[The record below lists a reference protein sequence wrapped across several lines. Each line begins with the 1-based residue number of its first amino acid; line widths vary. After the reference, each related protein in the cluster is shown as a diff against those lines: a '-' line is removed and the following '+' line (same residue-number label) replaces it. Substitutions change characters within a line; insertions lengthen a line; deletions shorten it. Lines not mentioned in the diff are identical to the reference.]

1 MKIFPATAI
10 ALLCCTAILRA
21 EDDLQTV
28 QQELKDGGYYFGDV
42 NGQAGPETTQA
53 LKRFQIRNGL
63 EVTGQLN
70 DETRKALKNGGD
82 SGSNAPAATGD
93 DSSSN
98 QAPEVTPAAPENRG
112 GAQSD
117 LRAPS
122 DDSAVQDRQ
131 FLKKSP
137 PPALQGVPVASYGQI
152 FRRTPYETAPPVV
165 QRDTVRSAQKRLV
178 EIGLYEGDPDGIP
191 GPLFQRAL
199 SRYQS
204 RTDLEV
210 TGRLDLPTLAQLHLL
225 PRMEHSA
232 PHIRVILHPGPGGG
246 IWIP

>member
-1 MKIFPATAI
+1 MKIFSATAI
-10 ALLCCTAILRA
+10 ALLFSTAVLRA
-21 EDDLQTV
+21 DDDLQTV

-70 DETRKALKNGGD
+70 DETRSALKNGTDG
-82 SGSNAPAATGD
+82 GSSALAANPA
-93 DSSSN
+93 DSSSD
-98 QAPEVTPAAPENRG
+98 QAPVVTPAAPSASAG
-112 GAQSD
+112 

-122 DDSAVQDRQ
+122 SDSTADQDRQ
-131 FLKKSP
+131 YLKQSP
-137 PPALQGVPVASYGQI
+137 PPATAGIPVASYGQI

-199 SRYQS
+199 SKYQA
-204 RTDLEV
+204 RTDLDV

-225 PRMEHSA
+225 PRMEHSE
-232 PHIRVILHPGPGGG
+232 PHVRVFVHPGAVRG
-246 IWIP
+246 IWVP